1 MRHGKK
7 KEKRKRRSLLQVRP
21 HNQTH
26 KSALLHSVRNI
37 LDKPQRTKPYPEFV
51 KVKVSGPEGLVGQ
64 VVDVLKERFIAVSS
78 LPQQNREDRGIHVYV
93 VIKGP
98 R

>member
-1 MRHGKK
+1 VRHGKK
-7 KEKRKRRSLLQVRP
+7 KEKKRSLLQIRP
-21 HNQTH
+21 HNQAN
-26 KSALLHSVRNI
+26 KSAVLRRVRNL

-64 VVDVLKERFIAVSS
+64 VVDILKEHFVAVSS
-78 LPQQNREDRGIHVYV
+78 LPQKNREDRGVHVYV